1 MRSVENSPSRQR
13 SSPQAKN
20 QWRDDFLAGGQCGIQ
35 VRDPDQRDDFVQDLK
50 TKRSRDQKILRPRDL
65 ETKIGDQTMM
75 HRLTREE
82 NQPAVRRPAFSTA
95 EAIAM
100 SATSSRRRS
109 EGWGLVLRIPHD
121 TEPDVV
127 VKEDGRVDAATR
139 RAAAAGVGVAAP
151 AAAAQ
156 QTVRASRGSCGVCKW
171 ARGVV
176 STAIPILAPLPNIA

>member
-1 MRSVENSPSRQR
+1 MSSCESCAARPSMRSVENLASRQR
-13 SSPQAKN
+13 RSPKARN

-100 SATSSRRRS
+100 SAMISRRGGEGRGLVPEKMEDQKWEDEITESSRH
-109 EGWGLVLRIPHD
+109 G
-121 TEPDVV
+121 
-127 VKEDGRVDAATR
+127 
-139 RAAAAGVGVAAP
+139 
-151 AAAAQ
+151 
-156 QTVRASRGSCGVCKW
+156 SR
-171 ARGVV
+171 
-176 STAIPILAPLPNIA
+176 